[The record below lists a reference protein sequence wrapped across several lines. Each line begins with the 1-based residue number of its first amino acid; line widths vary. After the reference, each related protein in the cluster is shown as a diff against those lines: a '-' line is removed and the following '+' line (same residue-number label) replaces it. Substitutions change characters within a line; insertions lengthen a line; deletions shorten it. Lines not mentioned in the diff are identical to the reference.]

1 MKRKHDLDLAID
13 VRATSR
19 NPPHG
24 IALLMPTEG
33 NKKPD
38 EGSLASL
45 DKSAEVS
52 EKDYK
57 EGQLRKG
64 GQMSESEEESS
75 E

>member
-1 MKRKHDLDLAID
+1 
-13 VRATSR
+13 
-19 NPPHG
+19 
-24 IALLMPTEG
+24 MPTEG
-33 NKKPD
+33 NNTTD
-38 EGSLASL
+38 DGSLAAL

-64 GQMSESEEESS
+64 GQMSGESEDAS